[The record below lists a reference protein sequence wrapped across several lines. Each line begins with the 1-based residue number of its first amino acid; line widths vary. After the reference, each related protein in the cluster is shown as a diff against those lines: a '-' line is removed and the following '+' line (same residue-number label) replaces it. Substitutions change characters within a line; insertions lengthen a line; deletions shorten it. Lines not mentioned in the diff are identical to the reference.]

1 MSLPRHGTNPI
12 ESHSTGPTAPGTE
25 GASSRTHRVPP
36 APAAPSTGPSRGPAL
51 PAATAPQSLAAL
63 AAWWEEND
71 GADRGDG
78 PAAGRGLPDARPP
91 ARRGHSRAGDVG
103 EVDDG
108 ALLALDRFTA
118 ALEQVLISEAA
129 SHGIEVQ
136 R

>member
-1 MSLPRHGTNPI
+1 MKRGVSPPFHTQ
-12 ESHSTGPTAPGTE
+12 TVAAP
-25 GASSRTHRVPP
+25 PP
-36 APAAPSTGPSRGPAL
+36 APVAAPQG
-51 PAATAPQSLAAL
+51 LAAL
-63 AAWWEEND
+63 AAWWEEHD
-71 GADRGDG
+71 GVERGALPVASRLLD
-78 PAAGRGLPDARPP
+78 AGPP
-91 ARRGHSRAGDVG
+91 ARRAPASRAVTGGAG